1 MKNFSKNII
10 IWLIVWIFATSSTM
24 YAATTQSWTL
34 GALFEKISSNYFLK
48 WDSIKQNTVDS
59 TEIED
64 NTLQWV
70 DIKDETIESRDIK
83 NGTVQSIDLKDGA
96 VTTADIQNTTILSED
111 IKDETIESRDIKN
124 GTILKEDI
132 KTGVIPTKLS
142 ELENDITAEEVDPH
156 AVKITWDQIKT
167 GVLQMW
173 NSSRYSDRRNNV
185 IKFGGDDVKIWEY
198 EYNDRLSLQARSGVS
213 IIWPLYINGKYYKE
227 STVSP
232 PDTTV
237 EKYPWGRSNAQAVRV
252 AQDGGLWS
260 SCGYLSNSNVRQLK
274 LPKWAR
280 GYSSD
285 TGWYWWGVHY
295 SSMYRLTWAMARELY
310 EKDWKIIKSV
320 KFGNTNYTDGSYI
333 RRHDLRDGC
342 RGDTIP
348 FSTFNIK
355 VEYKDVTTLVN
366 LR

>member
-34 GALFEKISSNYFLK
+34 GALFEKMSSNYFLK

-64 NTLQWV
+64 NTLQW
-70 DIKDETIESRDIK
+70 I
-83 NGTVQSIDLKDGA
+83 
-96 VTTADIQNTTILSED
+96 D

-198 EYNDRLSLQARSGVS
+198 ENNDKLTLKARLGVS
-213 IIWPLYINGKYYKE
+213 IIWPLFVNGKYYTE
-227 STVSP
+227 STMSHADVQ
-232 PDTTV
+232 TGR
-237 EKYPWGRSNAQAVRV
+237 YPSGNSRSQAERV
-252 AQDGGLWS
+252 AVDGGLWTRCS
-260 SCGYLSNSNVRQLK
+260 NLSNANVRALK
-274 LPKWAR
+274 LKKWAR
-280 GYSSD
+280 WRASS
-285 TGWYWWGVHY
+285 WYWGGQHY
-295 SSMYRLTWAMARELY
+295 TSLYRLTWDIAREYY

-320 KFGNTNYTDGSYI
+320 TFGNSNYTDGGYTYRS
-333 RRHDLRDGC
+333 DLRDGC